1 MVFRDGLGRIDVGDQ
16 AAEGAEGFFP
26 QGVDMPLAILLI
38 RTQWPPFQGF
48 STQSAASQGQG
59 GQSI

>member
-38 RTQWPPFQGF
+38 RTQWPPCQGF